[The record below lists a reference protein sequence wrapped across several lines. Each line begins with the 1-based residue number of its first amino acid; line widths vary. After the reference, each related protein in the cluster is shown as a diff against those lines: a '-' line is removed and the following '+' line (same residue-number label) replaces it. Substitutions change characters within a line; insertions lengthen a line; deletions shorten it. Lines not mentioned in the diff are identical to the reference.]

1 MASSSRA
8 PEDGQQDLQAR
19 RLMTKLESCD
29 DRLGLLLHQMADAL
43 TVLSR
48 QTESAADK
56 VLRSASNPTTAM
68 DEEEDEVAGGDLGE
82 YEDTLQ
88 DCLASVYDIQ
98 LTLRKAIRFLVLSS
112 QPPVLTASRS
122 FVPGGGVS
130 AATAGQ
136 AAPAPVASQ
145 KNVKRE
151 GVTPADSTDATTDQP
166 KESTAAGDDTDNDN
180 LSLSALRVKHRA
192 WAQLA
197 ETLEKLRD
205 AKRASQAAADKD
217 ERTSKD
223 EAFAMLDGPLGSA
236 LEQLL
241 GVQR

>member
-1 MASSSRA
+1 MPA
-8 PEDGQQDLQAR
+8 
-19 RLMTKLESCD
+19 T
-29 DRLGLLLHQMADAL
+29 
-43 TVLSR
+43 
-48 QTESAADK
+48 SA
-56 VLRSASNPTTAM
+56 
-68 DEEEDEVAGGDLGE
+68 
-82 YEDTLQ
+82 Q
-88 DCLASVYDIQ
+88 DIQ

-136 AAPAPVASQ
+136 AASASAASQ
-145 KNVKRE
+145 KNIKLE
-151 GVTPADSTDATTDQP
+151 GVTAANSSDATSGQL
-166 KESTAAGDDTDNDN
+166 KESTAAAGDDTDDDN

-217 ERTSKD
+217 ERTAKD